1 MFKITYFILLK
12 DYLRKGML
20 QEYVDK
26 HKITEYLF
34 LNLTFTW
41 DKKKYFVSLSFR
53 LKNWEYVKITIP
65 FTTKH

>member
-1 MFKITYFILLK
+1 MFKITYFILPK
-12 DYLRKGML
+12 DYLNKEIL

-26 HKITEYLF
+26 HKTTEYLF